1 MYKYLDLKGEEFWLF
16 LEEYFGVV
24 LVFVV
29 FGVLIYNINKMDN
42 EMNIIDFYFQRVVFE
57 FMLLKI
63 MGWLYKIVQ
72 DVLYL

>member
-42 EMNIIDFYFQRVVFE
+42 EMNIIDFYF
-57 FMLLKI
+57 
-63 MGWLYKIVQ
+63 
-72 DVLYL
+72 